1 MMKLSSLY
9 KHCLIVLPFFQ
20 ALVDVWTGIK
30 NDALII
36 LADPA
41 LDWKIEILFAYPGF
55 WALFWFRIS
64 HVLFVWRFPLLP
76 RIIMGVVRLLTAVDI
91 HPGAKISKGG
101 VFIDHG
107 AGVVIGATAE
117 IGAGTIV
124 YHQVTLGAS
133 GRPVP
138 KGERRHPAVGKGC
151 VLGAG
156 TKLIGAI
163 NIGDGV
169 ITGANSVVTKS
180 VEPFC
185 TAVGVP
191 ARSRPQATVTTA
203 TRLVPEPENMKEVQM
218 PTTRPESPNMTRLTH
233 KRLSCP
239 LEVQGAAHVC
249 SKKCNSEICPGTEN
263 HIQANLD
270 VPLQ

>member
-1 MMKLSSLY
+1 MKLSSVY
-9 KHCLIVLPFFQ
+9 RHCLIVLPFFQ
-20 ALVDVWTGIK
+20 AILDVWTGIR

-64 HVLFVWRFPLLP
+64 HLLFVWRFPLLP

-91 HPGAKISKGG
+91 HPGAKISGG

-133 GRPVP
+133 GKPVP

-191 ARSRPQATVTTA
+191 ARSRPQAPLTTA
-203 TRLVPEPENMKEVQM
+203 TRLVPEPENTTKELQM
-218 PTTRPESPNMTRLTH
+218 PTARPESPNTTRSTH
-233 KRLSCP
+233 KRLPCP
-239 LEVQGAAHVC
+239 REVQGLAHVC
-249 SKKCNSEICPGTEN
+249 SKKCNSEISLSTEN

>member
-1 MMKLSSLY
+1 MGN
-9 KHCLIVLPFFQ
+9 
-20 ALVDVWTGIK
+20 VWTGIK

-41 LDWKIEILFAYPGF
+41 LDWKVEILFAYPGF
-55 WALFWFRIS
+55 WALFWYRIS
-64 HVLFVWRFPLLP
+64 NLLFVWRFPLLP
-76 RIIMGVVRLLTAVDI
+76 RIIMGVVRLLTAIDI

-107 AGVVIGATAE
+107 AGVVIGATSE
-117 IGAGTIV
+117 IGAGTTV

-133 GRPVP
+133 GKPVA
-138 KGERRHPAVGKGC
+138 KGERRHPIVGKGC

-163 NIGDGV
+163 QIGDGV
-169 ITGANSVVTKS
+169 VTGANSVVTKS
-180 VEPFC
+180 IEPFC

-191 ARSRPQATVTTA
+191 AKSRPQVTKPDIVKKVKTA
-203 TRLVPEPENMKEVQM
+203 E
-218 PTTRPESPNMTRLTH
+218 LTIVAPPS
-233 KRLSCP
+233 KKISSCP
-239 LEVQGAAHVC
+239 LEFQELAHVRT
-249 SKKCNSEICPGTEN
+249 KKCDNHTCLDFRN
-263 HIQANLD
+263 HIMDGLD